1 MAETSDIVTVDADRL
16 ERHADDR
23 TVAFIGQVTARQGG
37 MTQYADRI
45 EVYLDERGERILHT
59 VSTGN
64 VRIHTVDCRIG
75 VAEQADY
82 DEFSRRMVLSGNAR
96 VWQDSH
102 VTTGEQITLYVPLDR
117 PPTIPAS
124 CPQPFRR

>member
-1 MAETSDIVTVDADRL
+1 M
-16 ERHADDR
+16 
-23 TVAFIGQVTARQGG
+23 
-37 MTQYADRI
+37 
-45 EVYLDERGERILHT
+45 
-59 VSTGN
+59 STGN
-64 VRIHTVDCRIG
+64 VGVHTVDCRIG

-82 DEFSRRMVLSGNAR
+82 DELSRRMVLSGNAR

-117 PPTIPAS
+117 PPTSLAS